1 MIILEVGI
9 NHFGSVKEANHYLDF
24 FLRSKFKYLTFQVQS
39 ESFYKKFAKK
49 INFKLP
55 KKFYINAIKKIK
67 KTNKKIGI
75 AVCDTKTF
83 EDFENLNFNFYKLLG
98 VAINNNELID
108 KLSLKKKEIFISLA
122 KGSDKNIFKCI
133 KRFKKKNNLRFVYT
147 SMSYHPK
154 DLNLNRINYLKNK
167 FKIPVGYGHH
177 YKNEIPIILS
187 KLYGVEFIFLYI
199 KKKSKE
205 KRFYPDNNHALFL
218 DQLIPLVEKLNEV
231 ENLINNK
238 AINKKIK
245 LTDHEIQF

>member
-1 MIILEVGI
+1 
-9 NHFGSVKEANHYLDF
+9 
-24 FLRSKFKYLTFQVQS
+24 
-39 ESFYKKFAKK
+39 
-49 INFKLP
+49 
-55 KKFYINAIKKIK
+55 
-67 KTNKKIGI
+67 
-75 AVCDTKTF
+75 
-83 EDFENLNFNFYKLLG
+83 
-98 VAINNNELID
+98 
-108 KLSLKKKEIFISLA
+108 
-122 KGSDKNIFKCI
+122 
-133 KRFKKKNNLRFVYT
+133 
-147 SMSYHPK
+147 MSYHPK

-177 YKNEIPIILS
+177 YKNEIPLILS

-238 AINKKIK
+238 AINTKIK